1 MQAAVACGVGKG
13 ALSFLS
19 QPLLLFLQKWGLSV
33 KTGMT
38 ADFDMR
44 RIWRMNK
51 KDEKMNIEGLIF
63 GSAYGIVNKQI
74 NSLRYRL

>member
-1 MQAAVACGVGKG
+1 VELGKD
-13 ALSFLS
+13 ALSFHT

-38 ADFDMR
+38 VDFDMR
-44 RIWRMNK
+44 RTWKMNK
-51 KDEKMNIEGLIF
+51 KDEKMNIEGLTF